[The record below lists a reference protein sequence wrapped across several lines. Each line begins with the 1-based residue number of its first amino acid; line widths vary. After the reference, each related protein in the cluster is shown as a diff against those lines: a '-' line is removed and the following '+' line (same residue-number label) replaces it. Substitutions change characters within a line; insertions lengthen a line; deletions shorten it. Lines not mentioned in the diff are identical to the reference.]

1 MKLFVL
7 LTTLLFFSGFIVA
20 GDSLKVI
27 NVSPAPQS
35 ITAEPSATIQID
47 FNMSVDPTSFTDTTF
62 MVWGR
67 WSGVHKGTLDFNSI
81 GTIAYFN
88 PDDDFFYGE
97 WITVSLSK
105 GIKDENGNNLG
116 LGYAWNFWIATTRG
130 SLDLTR
136 TSTIEVRQPGE
147 GWIQTYGTYAG
158 DLDGD
163 GWSDFVVPNER
174 PNDVRVFMND
184 RNGSYDSLTIFQISG
199 GNRPST
205 NEGMDFNLDGLID
218 FAVGNS
224 QNNVVTVFLGDGTGS
239 FSSIQNY
246 NAAQGVRGLT
256 LADVQGD
263 GFVDII
269 TANRDASNVSVL
281 INNGDGTFAAP
292 VNFDGNVNGETA
304 CVTADVNGDGILD
317 LFVAG
322 IQSDDVALFLG
333 DGNGGFVFSDK
344 VPVGNGPWMITSGD
358 INLDGIPDVATAN
371 ANGGTLSIVFANSD
385 GTLSTAVNYSTGS
398 FPLAIDLGDIDG
410 DGDLEV
416 VTSNFS
422 TADYTMYENDGAGNY
437 INRRNLDANSAGSCA
452 VLHDR
457 DNDGDMDMTGIDEI
471 DDLLILFTNDNAVS
485 IDDENIQPEEFVLY
499 QNYPNPFNP
508 STKIKFSI
516 PTLPT
521 GQAGSPQSS
530 PYQGGE
536 TEQGWFVQLKVYDV
550 LGNEIAILVNNN
562 ISAGEYEVDF
572 NVGATHPLA
581 LTSGIYFYQLRV
593 GESFIQT
600 KKMILLK

>member
-1 MKLFVL
+1 MKIFVL
-7 LTTLLFFSGFIVA
+7 FITLILFNGYLIT

-27 NVSPAPQS
+27 NVSPLPQLIS
-35 ITAEPSATIQID
+35 AEPSATIEVQ
-47 FNMSVDPTSFTDTTF
+47 FNMRVDPSSFTDTTF

-67 WSGVHKGTLDFNSI
+67 WSGVHMGVLVFNSI
-81 GTIAYFN
+81 GTVAYFN
-88 PDDDFFYGE
+88 PDEDFFFGE
-97 WITVSLSK
+97 RITVSLSK
-105 GIKDENGNNLG
+105 GIKDDLGNNLSF
-116 LGYAWNFWIATTRG
+116 GYAWNFWTITMKG

-136 TSTIEVRQPGE
+136 TETIEVRQPGE

-184 RNGSYDSLTIFQISG
+184 GTGNYNNFTIFPISG

-205 NEGMDFNLDGLID
+205 NEGMDYNLDGFID

-224 QNNVVTVFLGDGTGS
+224 QNNIVTVFIGDGTGS

-246 NAAQGVRGLT
+246 GAAQGVRGLT
-256 LADVQGD
+256 VADVQGD
-263 GFVDII
+263 GFPDII
-269 TANRDASNVSVL
+269 TANRDASSISILV
-281 INNGDGTFAAP
+281 NNGDGTFAAP
-292 VNFDGNVNGETA
+292 INFDGNVNGETA
-304 CVTADVNGDGILD
+304 CVTADVNGDGIMD

-322 IQSDDVALFLG
+322 IQSDDVALLLG
-333 DGNGGFVFSDK
+333 DGNGGFIFSDK
-344 VPVGNGPWMITSGD
+344 VSVGNGPWMITSGD

-371 ANGGTLSIVFANSD
+371 ANGSSFSIVFANSD
-385 GTLSTAVNYSTGS
+385 GTLSSAVNYPTGS

-422 TADYTMYENDGAGNY
+422 TADYTMYENDGTGKY
-437 INRRNLDANSAGSCA
+437 INRRNFDANSAGSCA

-457 DNDGDMDMTGIDEI
+457 DNDGDMDMTGIDEL
-471 DDLLILFTNDNAVS
+471 DDLLILFTNDKAVS
-485 IDDENIQPEEFVLY
+485 VDDEKISPEMFSLS

-508 STKIKFSI
+508 STKIKFTI
-516 PTLPT
+516 PS
-521 GQAGSPQSS
+521 SPLNPY
-530 PYQGGE
+530 PYQGEGQRE
-536 TEQGWFVQLKVYDV
+536 RLITLKVYDV
-550 LGNEIAILVNNN
+550 LGNEIAILVNDELPP
-562 ISAGEYEVDF
+562 GEYEVDF
-572 NVGATHPLA
+572 NTGAHHPSA
-581 LTSGIYFYQLRV
+581 LTSGIYFYQLRA
-593 GESFIQT
+593 GESFVQS